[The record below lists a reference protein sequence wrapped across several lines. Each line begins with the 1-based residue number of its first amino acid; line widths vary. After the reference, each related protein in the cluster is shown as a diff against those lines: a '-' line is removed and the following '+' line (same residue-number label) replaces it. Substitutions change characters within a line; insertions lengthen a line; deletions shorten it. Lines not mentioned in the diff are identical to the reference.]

1 MIKRELLCLRN
12 LVCFNHTVGIESL
25 SLQQIANLGPHLVN
39 VIASVVTT
47 TKITLNTYLLCTS
60 NSG

>member
-12 LVCFNHTVGIESL
+12 LVCFNHTDGIESL
-25 SLQQIANLGPHLVN
+25 SLQHIANLDQYLVN

>member
-12 LVCFNHTVGIESL
+12 LVCFSHVVGIESL
-25 SLQQIANLGPHLVN
+25 SLQQIANLGQHLVN
-39 VIASVVTT
+39 VIASVITT
-47 TKITLNTYLLCTS
+47 TKITLNTYLLCIS

>member
-12 LVCFNHTVGIESL
+12 LVFFNHTVGIESL
-25 SLQQIANLGPHLVN
+25 ALQQIANLGQHLVN
-39 VIASVVTT
+39 IIASVVTT

>member
-12 LVCFNHTVGIESL
+12 LVCFRHAVCIESF
-25 SLQQIANLGPHLVN
+25 SLQQIANLGQHLVN
-39 VIASVVTT
+39 VITSVVTT
-47 TKITLNTYLLCTS
+47 TKITLNTHLLCTS

>member
-25 SLQQIANLGPHLVN
+25 SLQQIANLDQYLVN

>member
-1 MIKRELLCLRN
+1 MIKRERLCLRN

-25 SLQQIANLGPHLVN
+25 SLQQIANLDQYLVN
-39 VIASVVTT
+39 VIASLVTT
-47 TKITLNTYLLCTS
+47 TKITLNTYLLWTS